1 MKDSAAAADR
11 KMALRVELVA
21 ATAVAFPFKGKGLG
35 LFVCGLG
42 FFFLERNGFFLKKY
56 VLVVMVVESTFAVPR
71 EPWRWSVQHRVQIAP
86 PNDRRLVAYT

>member
-21 ATAVAFPFKGKGLG
+21 ATAVAFPFKGNGLG

-42 FFFLERNGFFLKKY
+42 FFFRKERVFFLEKICA
-56 VLVVMVVESTFAVPR
+56 VVMVVLL
-71 EPWRWSVQHRVQIAP
+71 I
-86 PNDRRLVAYT
+86 